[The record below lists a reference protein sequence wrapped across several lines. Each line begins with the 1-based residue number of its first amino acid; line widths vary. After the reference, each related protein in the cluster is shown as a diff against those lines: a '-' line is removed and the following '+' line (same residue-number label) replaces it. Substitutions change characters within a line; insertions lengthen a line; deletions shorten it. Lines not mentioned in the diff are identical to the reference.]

1 MFPSET
7 AILMDIARN
16 KDSGKQL
23 ANRAMDVVSEYI
35 GYLCD
40 SLVRRGYITGNR
52 TKGYQLTSMGRGTLL
67 EFFKENEGR
76 VKDMISR
83 PRQLGSE
90 YGHRPCLL
98 RGLMT
103 SLLIAHYYGRTDI
116 KRKAR
121 NSKYKINKGG
131 RKC

>member
-35 GYLCD
+35 GYLCG

-90 YGHRPCLL
+90 YGQELDKL
-98 RGLMT
+98 RKEQSRSSREAKR
-103 SLLIAHYYGRTDI
+103 SLLTLFAKLQHM
-116 KRKAR
+116 
-121 NSKYKINKGG
+121 G
-131 RKC
+131 RK

>member
-40 SLVRRGYITGNR
+40 SLVRRGYMMGNR
-52 TKGYQLTSMGRGTLL
+52 IKGYQLTPMGRGTLL

-76 VKDMISR
+76 VNVTACTEEKRTSVELESR
-83 PRQLGSE
+83 EWDYQVKE
-90 YGHRPCLL
+90 F
-98 RGLMT
+98 
-103 SLLIAHYYGRTDI
+103 I
-116 KRKAR
+116 RK
-121 NSKYKINKGG
+121 IH
-131 RKC
+131 